1 MGLKISCQ
9 ARAHTHTNVH
19 SHQHT
24 HLYKYTCMHSS
35 PFLFQLSDHK
45 ALKLEVEICMCLF
58 VCGYMVEGVWA
69 FFPPK
74 ICILFSKKSKV
85 DCSHSHN
92 KSKSYWLVY
101 CLKELHLQIVFAVQ
115 LFSTLALK
123 KCNACVYLWGWFQ
136 WVESPVLV
144 LLPLFKLKGRVTL
157 QKLLKALVPFYHWWI
172 VENAGFD

>member
-1 MGLKISCQ
+1 MYGGRGLGFF
-9 ARAHTHTNVH
+9 
-19 SHQHT
+19 
-24 HLYKYTCMHSS
+24 S
-35 PFLFQLSDHK
+35 PN
-45 ALKLEVEICMCLF
+45 
-58 VCGYMVEGVWA
+58 
-69 FFPPK
+69 

-101 CLKELHLQIVFAVQ
+101 CLKELHLQIVFVVQ

-136 WVESPVLV
+136 WVESPVLF

-157 QKLLKALVPFYHWWI
+157 QKLLKAFVPFYHWWI
-172 VENAGFD
+172 MLQLPIYPLFDHLFLIYAFQAPPLRDKHSFLW